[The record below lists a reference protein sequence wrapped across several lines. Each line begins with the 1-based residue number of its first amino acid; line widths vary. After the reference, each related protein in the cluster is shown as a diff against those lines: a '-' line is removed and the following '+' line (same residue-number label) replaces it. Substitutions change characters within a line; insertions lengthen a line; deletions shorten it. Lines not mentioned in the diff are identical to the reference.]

1 MITHNHML
9 LIEDSDGDLIDG
21 HDCCSSFCSYDLSE
35 DLGVPHKDA
44 VLMGYSGE
52 TEFNTICVVC
62 DVVIHGT
69 HGLGDHEIKCSN
81 HKCEVCMKEREVI

>member
-21 HDCCSSFCSYDLSE
+21 HDCCSSWCSHALAE

-44 VLMGYSGE
+44 ILMGYSGE

-62 DVVIHGT
+62 NVVIHGF
-69 HGLGDHEIKCSN
+69 HGSWENEIKCSDYE
-81 HKCEVCMKEREVI
+81 CEVCTS